1 MGSLLG
7 FVVDKMELGQ
17 IFYRILQFSHM
28 RHHSPVPSIHLSVI
42 QDWYKDQLAAA
53 VKTDWVTSYNKS
65 EREKLVTLVNL
76 YVLA

>member
-1 MGSLLG
+1 M
-7 FVVDKMELGQ
+7 
-17 IFYRILQFSHM
+17 I
-28 RHHSPVPSIHLSVI
+28 
-42 QDWYKDQLAAA
+42 DQLAAA